1 MISRER
7 QGWKVVAA
15 AVAALVVGS
24 AGVGEAKSANSGK
37 GNASDRRLRK
47 LSAAVE
53 REAKRGRS
61 GDRINVIVRFN
72 RVPGAVESQML
83 TRLGG
88 RAKRATPR
96 TTGRWLSL
104 RLPKSAIDALANS
117 PNVEFIATDPPV
129 ASMMD
134 MARPTAGQP
143 SPLAPEVQL
152 TGAGVTVAVV
162 DSGVAAHPEIGTL
175 IASADF
181 VGTQGQLGMGEPGG
195 FQMLP
200 GDLIAA
206 PQSIDPNGHGTHVAG
221 IVVGNGTHSGGRY
234 AGVAP
239 QASLVSVRVLDGEG
253 RGQTSDVIAG
263 LEWVVAN
270 KDALGIRVLNLSL
283 GHAIHEPAAQ
293 DPLVQAV
300 EAVWNAGI
308 VVVCSAGNA
317 GRNGDG
323 TVTSPCNSPKVIT
336 VGAVNDRNTADTT
349 DDGVTTYSSRGPS
362 RFDLLAKPDLLAPG
376 NRIVSLRA
384 AGSKLDV
391 DFPGR
396 RVEADPEQPGLIEH
410 YEMSGTSM
418 AAPMVAGAAALLL
431 QQEPWL
437 TPATV
442 KARLMLSARKP
453 ATGNPLATGAGVL
466 DITAALRTTGNVTG
480 SPSPGLIPDPQTGRM
495 GFQNTA
501 VTWGNEAFSL
511 AALWSTSVI
520 WSDATQW
527 NQPIIW
533 SDGCLWPDSLMWPD
547 STLNADS
554 LMWPDSTLWSEG
566 VLWPD
571 DEIGGGYEDTGDAQQ
586 TLVDD
591 PS

>member
-1 MISRER
+1 MNMTTRER
-7 QGWKVVAA
+7 QGWAVAA
-15 AVAALVVGS
+15 AVAVLMLGS
-24 AGVGEAKSANSGK
+24 ATVGDAKSANSGK
-37 GNASDRRLRK
+37 GNASERRQLRK
-47 LSAAVE
+47 LSGAVQ
-53 REAKRGRS
+53 REAKRGKGS
-61 GDRINVIVRFN
+61 DRINVIVRFN
-72 RVPGAVESQML
+72 RVPGAAESQLL

-88 RAKRATPR
+88 LAKRKNPR
-96 TTGRWLSL
+96 IAGQWLSL
-104 RLPKSAIDALANS
+104 RLPKSAVDVLAEN
-117 PNVEFIATDPPV
+117 PNVDFIATDAPV

-134 MARPTAGQP
+134 VAKATAGRP

-162 DSGVAAHPEIGTL
+162 DSGVSAHPEIGTL
-175 IASADF
+175 IAAADF
-181 VGTQGQLGMGEPGG
+181 VGTQGQPGQG
-195 FQMLP
+195 SFQLLP
-200 GDLIAA
+200 GDPLPS

-221 IVVGNGTHSGGRY
+221 IVVGNGSHSGGRY

-239 QASLVSVRVLDGEG
+239 GASLVSVRVLDGEG

-270 KDALGIRVLNLSL
+270 KDVLGIRVLNLSL
-283 GHAIHEPAAQ
+283 GHQIFEPAAS

-300 EAVWNAGI
+300 EAVWNSGI
-308 VVVCSAGNA
+308 VVVCSAGNL
-317 GRNGDG
+317 GRSGNG

-336 VGAVNDRNTADTT
+336 VGAANDHNTADTA
-349 DDGVTTYSSRGPS
+349 DDGIATYSSRGPS

-376 NRIVSLRA
+376 NKIVSLRA
-384 AGSKLDV
+384 AGSTLDLE
-391 DFPGR
+391 FPAR
-396 RVEADPEQPGLIEH
+396 RIEGDLLQPGLIEH

-418 AAPMVAGAAALLL
+418 ASPMVAGAAALMLE
-431 QQEPWL
+431 QEPWL

-453 ATGNPLATGAGVL
+453 ATGNPLGTGAGVL
-466 DITAALRTTGNVTG
+466 DIMAALGTTGDVAV
-480 SPSPGLIPDPQTGRM
+480 SPSPGLIPDPETGRM

-501 VTWGNEAFSL
+501 VTWGNEAFAL
-511 AALWSTSVI
+511 AALWSPSVV
-520 WSDATQW
+520 WSDATEW
-527 NQPIIW
+527 NQAVIW

-547 STLNADS
+547 ESMSAQS

-571 DEIGGGYEDTGDAQQ
+571 DEIGGGYYDDAGAQQ